1 VLEILMPPDDM
12 PPLHVHRREDEVF
25 QILEGEIEFHLAGQ
39 PPARALPGTCVC
51 APRGVPH
58 TYRVVSDVPARTLV
72 TVVPAGFDRFV
83 RDAGEPAR
91 GAVLPP
97 QDAEPDMAR
106 LMRAADDAGIEILG
120 PPGMLP
126 QG

>member
-1 VLEILMPPDDM
+1 MGVDPPSGEPVVQHQVPRPVRKLGRAGLGGVEELLQPAEVLPQGADAGK
-12 PPLHVHRREDEVF
+12 HRR
-25 QILEGEIEFHLAGQ
+25 
-39 PPARALPGTCVC
+39 LP
-51 APRGVPH
+51 H
-58 TYRVVSDVPARTLV
+58 DV
-72 TVVPAGFDRFV
+72 GDHFDRFV

-97 QDAEPDMAR
+97 QEAEPDMAR